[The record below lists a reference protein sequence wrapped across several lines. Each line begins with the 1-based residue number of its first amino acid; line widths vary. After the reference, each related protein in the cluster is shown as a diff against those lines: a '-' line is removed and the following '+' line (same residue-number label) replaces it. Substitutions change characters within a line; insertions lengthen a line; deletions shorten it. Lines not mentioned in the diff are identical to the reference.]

1 MGERMDNLTFWK
13 HRHHLKFGNS
23 SKLNTH
29 FAKNSTIIICGICF
43 RDCVLGS
50 NYGMLQIVTIILL
63 LSLETLF
70 VMIYGL
76 LWFALK
82 QACW

>member
-1 MGERMDNLTFWK
+1 M
-13 HRHHLKFGNS
+13 
-23 SKLNTH
+23 
-29 FAKNSTIIICGICF
+29 
-43 RDCVLGS
+43 LGS
-50 NYGMLQIVTIILL
+50 NYGMLQIFIVILL
-63 LSLETLF
+63 LSLQTLF

>member
-1 MGERMDNLTFWK
+1 
-13 HRHHLKFGNS
+13 
-23 SKLNTH
+23 
-29 FAKNSTIIICGICF
+29 
-43 RDCVLGS
+43 VLGS
-50 NYGMLQIVTIILL
+50 NYGMLQIFIVILL
-63 LSLETLF
+63 LSLQTLF